1 MKKPRY
7 LIAVTGPTA
16 SGKTSLAIKLAQH
29 FNTAIVSA
37 DSRQFYKE
45 LTIGVARPSDDEL
58 KAAPHYFIADRSI
71 TNLLTAGQFEKEALA
86 LLDKLFAETDV
97 VIVCGGSGLFIN
109 TLVYGADPMPEADEE
124 LRISLQ
130 KRFEEEGIEFLQQE
144 LQRLDPVYFEQV
156 DKQNP
161 LRLMR
166 AIEVCTVTGE
176 PYSTKRTNE
185 KKERPF
191 KTILI
196 GLDPGRE
203 ELYENINRRVDAMMK
218 AGLMAE
224 AHGLVKHKDLS
235 ALQTVGYRELFD
247 YFEGNDTIA
256 TAVELIKR
264 NSRRYAKRQMT
275 WFRRNEAITWFNPND
290 SETIIAFVEQSIKGQ

>member
-1 MKKPRY
+1 
-7 LIAVTGPTA
+7 
-16 SGKTSLAIKLAQH
+16 
-29 FNTAIVSA
+29 
-37 DSRQFYKE
+37 
-45 LTIGVARPSDDEL
+45 
-58 KAAPHYFIADRSI
+58 
-71 TNLLTAGQFEKEALA
+71 
-86 LLDKLFAETDV
+86 
-97 VIVCGGSGLFIN
+97 
-109 TLVYGADPMPEADEE
+109 
-124 LRISLQ
+124 LQ

-144 LQRLDPVYFEQV
+144 LKRLDPVYFEQV

-176 PYSTKRTNE
+176 PYSAQRKNE

-191 KTILI
+191 KTIFI

-203 ELYENINRRVDAMMK
+203 ELYDNINRRVDTMMK
-218 AGLMAE
+218 DGLLAE
-224 AHGLVKHKDLS
+224 AHALVRHKDLS

-275 WFRRNEAITWFNPND
+275 WFRRNEAITWFNPKD
-290 SETIIAFVEQSIKGQ
+290 SDEIIAFVEKAIK

>member
-1 MKKPRY
+1 LANTKY
-7 LIAVTGPTA
+7 LIAVVGPTA
-16 SGKTSLAIKLAQH
+16 SGKTALAIKLAQR
-29 FNTAIVSA
+29 FNTAIISA
-37 DSRQFYKE
+37 DSRQFYSE
-45 LTIGVARPSDDEL
+45 LIVGVARPSKEEL
-58 KAAPHYFIADRSI
+58 GAAPHYFIADRSVK
-71 TNLLTAGQFEKEALA
+71 NLLTAGQFEKEALT
-86 LLDKLFAETDV
+86 LLDELYKEHDV

-124 LRISLQ
+124 LRLSLQ
-130 KRFEEEGIEFLQQE
+130 QHFDEKGIEYLQEE
-144 LQRLDPVYFEQV
+144 LLRLDPEYYKQV

-166 AIEVCTVTGE
+166 AIEVCTVTGQ
-176 PYSTKRTNE
+176 PYSAQRKSE

-191 KTILI
+191 KTVFI

-203 ELYENINRRVDAMMK
+203 ELYNNINLRVDRMMK
-218 AGLMAE
+218 DGFLAE
-224 AHGLVKHKDLS
+224 AHSLVQWKELA

-275 WFRRNEAITWFNPND
+275 WFNRNEEIKWFNPAD
-290 SETIIAFVEQSIKGQ
+290 VKEIISYTEQQLSL